1 MLEATDFT
9 LKNIGKADL
18 VIYLTDN
25 DKKGFSGIAP
35 EGTLCIP
42 SSQQKS
48 VCLESGLGCH
58 FKPANAWKYSIS
70 EYLKSVAS
78 MGKVCLNNKQYST
91 SLSRYFIMNIF
102 TAIMNLANCS

>member
-48 VCLESGLGCH
+48 VCLESGLGCQE
-58 FKPANAWKYSIS
+58 KPANAWKYCIN

-78 MGKVCLNNKQYST
+78 MGKVCLNNNLKQYT
-91 SLSRYFIMNIF
+91 VIRELSIVC
-102 TAIMNLANCS
+102 LL

>member
-25 DKKGFSGIAP
+25 DNKGFSGIAP

-42 SSQQKS
+42 STQEKQ
-48 VCLESGLGCH
+48 VCLESGLGCQS
-58 FKPANAWKYSIS
+58 KPANAWKYSIS

-78 MGKVCLNNKQYST
+78 MGKVCRMFK
-91 SLSRYFIMNIF
+91 
-102 TAIMNLANCS
+102 